1 MTVGWLFFRGGSSW
15 MVDFLT
21 NGPQRRLF
29 SGHFCWCEKWCEL
42 LRNTPHLLNMSTLG
56 PYMFVFCESEGFRSR
71 KSRLEKWEKTESSWW
86 PTQAFFTSYPEPW
99 GR

>member
-1 MTVGWLFFRGGSSW
+1 

-29 SGHFCWCEKWCEL
+29 SGPFGWCEKWCEL

-56 PYMFVFCESEGFRSR
+56 PYMFVFVSRRGFD
-71 KSRLEKWEKTESSWW
+71 LENLGFNSGKN
-86 PTQAFFTSYPEPW
+86 
-99 GR
+99 RV